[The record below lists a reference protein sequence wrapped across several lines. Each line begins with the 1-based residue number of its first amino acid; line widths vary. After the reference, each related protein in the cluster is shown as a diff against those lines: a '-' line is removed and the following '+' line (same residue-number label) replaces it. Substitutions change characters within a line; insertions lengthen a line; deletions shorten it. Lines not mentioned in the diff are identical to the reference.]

1 MYQRLNAF
9 NSGAV
14 SAVMGAIG
22 YIIAEWEDKNWFQ
35 KIIKAL
41 FLWMALVELVL
52 AIVIFVLALIG
63 KIINLIPIVNVVY
76 CFCIHIILVV
86 AVLLGLLASIYAP
99 KDYLQKINEIYAEG
113 LEDAASYIEN

>member
-41 FLWMALVELVL
+41 FIWMALVELVL

-63 KIINLIPIVNVVY
+63 KIINLIPVVNVVY

>member
-41 FLWMALVELVL
+41 FIWMALVELVL

>member
-41 FLWMALVELVL
+41 FIWMALVELVL

-99 KDYLQKINEIYAEG
+99 KDYLQKIDEIYAEG

>member
-1 MYQRLNAF
+1 MYQRLNVF

-14 SAVMGAIG
+14 SAVMGTIG

-41 FLWMALVELVL
+41 FIWMALVELVL
-52 AIVIFVLALIG
+52 AIVIFVLAMIG

>member
-1 MYQRLNAF
+1 
-9 NSGAV
+9 
-14 SAVMGAIG
+14 MGAIG

-41 FLWMALVELVL
+41 FIWMALVELVL
-52 AIVIFVLALIG
+52 AIVIFVLAMIG

>member
-1 MYQRLNAF
+1 MYQKLNVF

-14 SAVMGAIG
+14 SAVMGAMG
-22 YIIAEWEDKNWFQ
+22 YIIADWEDKNWFQ

-41 FLWMALVELVL
+41 FIWMALVELVF